1 MYTYVC
7 PKVACGVPA
16 SNALNLFADLHA
28 CLLAGWLADCL
39 VTLIWA
45 SAAPVVFFIP
55 CFLVFPCFSFLLT
68 STPCLL
74 VSTPPLWVA
83 CNILQLSATNTMRVY
98 RGGLWQSQSTAW
110 MVLATPNYRSHVS
123 SSCVPGPQCHLPAE
137 NGTGTAILPQLSPA
151 MTVLKSNKF
160 ASIT

>member
-74 VSTPPLWVA
+74 VSTPLLWVA

-98 RGGLWQSQSTAW
+98 RGGLVAITVYSLDGPGNSK
-110 MVLATPNYRSHVS
+110 LPK
-123 SSCVPGPQCHLPAE
+123 SCLQ
-137 NGTGTAILPQLSPA
+137 
-151 MTVLKSNKF
+151 
-160 ASIT
+160 